1 MSLGAVCAQG
11 FKKIISQLFPLVFST
26 EQQKGQ
32 ADDYD
37 WDLENENVYYIVDC
51 PAIPATQYPSE
62 LYCKK
67 RIFHKFLNKCYSF
80 CNELLHDCP
89 PKNMHDLKLTHVHTN
104 TIPL

>member
-11 FKKIISQLFPLVFST
+11 FKKMISQLFPLVFST

-51 PAIPATQYPSE
+51 PAIPATQYLVIVSCTARKGFFTSFSINVTAFAMN
-62 LYCKK
+62 YYMTVHQ
-67 RIFHKFLNKCYSF
+67 RIC
-80 CNELLHDCP
+80 
-89 PKNMHDLKLTHVHTN
+89 M
-104 TIPL
+104 I